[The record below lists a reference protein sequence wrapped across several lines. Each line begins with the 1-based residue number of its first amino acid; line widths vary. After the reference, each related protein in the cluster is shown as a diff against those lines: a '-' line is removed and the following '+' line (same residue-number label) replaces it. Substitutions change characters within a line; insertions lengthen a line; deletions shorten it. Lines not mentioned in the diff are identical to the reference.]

1 MKGLPETLPNT
12 PSRQCVKYKQDIS
25 TVQFDDVSEI
35 AKVDLLKI
43 DVQDAELAVL
53 KGGRKK
59 LSEAVAVHSE
69 VSGCIPLT
77 KR

>member
-1 MKGLPETLPNT
+1 MGCP
-12 PSRQCVKYKQDIS
+12 
-25 TVQFDDVSEI
+25 VQFDDISEI
-35 AKVDLLKI
+35 AKVGLLKI
-43 DVQDAELAVL
+43 DVQGAELAVL